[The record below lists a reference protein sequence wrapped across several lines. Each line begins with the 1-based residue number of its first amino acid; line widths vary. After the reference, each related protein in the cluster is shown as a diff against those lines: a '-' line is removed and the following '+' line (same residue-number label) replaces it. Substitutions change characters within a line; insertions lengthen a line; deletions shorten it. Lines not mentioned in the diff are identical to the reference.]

1 MRIGLGGH
9 DLKKKIE
16 FDSGK
21 KVFPIIVS
29 VIGTALMLAMWITR
43 LNMTAVICVGFCC
56 IVSALIVI
64 GMFFKR
70 RLYLGFLI
78 GYCAALFGVITYY
91 IIFGAD
97 AGFGA
102 FTSGLAGF
110 SSAEHPWLTGEG
122 NFFTRLLGNL
132 LLALPSIAVI
142 VGVILCV
149 VKIDKK
155 VTLQKV
161 LSRVLSVLLVFTTV
175 AFVLTMNLRSKPNT
189 ERLWDG
195 QDDYLKGI
203 DKNKTKENSPNVLF
217 ILMDDL
223 GYGDVSANGAIYDTP
238 NIDRIGEEGAQF
250 TNFYSSY
257 SVCSPARFAAL
268 TGRYPYRGYAHN
280 VIYPTVDT
288 FSPFASTRIFNSVE
302 MGGNAD
308 GMLGDEITIAEAL
321 KGAGYATGCFGKWHL
336 GDYGE
341 YLPTNQGFD
350 YFYGSHYVNDM
361 NPFYH
366 VREENGEYEIAR
378 GTDEL
383 KDQGN
388 ATKWIYE
395 EMNDWITEQ
404 VKQGDEP
411 FFAFYA
417 TPWPHAPV
425 YVGDEFKGKSGM
437 GTYVD
442 CVTEFDYYLGK
453 LFDTLEEL
461 GVMDNTIIVF
471 TSDNGPALQGST
483 GDLRGGKYLAYE
495 GGQKV
500 PFMIRWGNNGGL
512 FKAGSTYD
520 ESATLVDLFPTL
532 VEMCGITGN
541 GGTEKNYLPADRVID
556 GVSMVPVFT
565 QNKVIHTAETP
576 ILHMKREK
584 LKAIQ
589 YAIPTADILARDEYK
604 DYDFDVLKNNEY
616 VVFKYFKNIQNDNS
630 AFFDKF
636 RKNWLHILTDDA
648 GENYNRTPAYPTI
661 ADEMRDRLDEKM
673 NEFKE
678 NRRGIIEKK

>member
-1 MRIGLGGH
+1 M
-9 DLKKKIE
+9 KKKIE
-16 FDSGK
+16 FDCGK
-21 KVFPIIVS
+21 KVLPIIVALL
-29 VIGTALMLAMWITR
+29 GAALMLAMWITR
-43 LNMTAVICVGFCC
+43 LNFTAVVCVGFCC
-56 IVSALIVI
+56 IVSALILI
-64 GMFFKR
+64 GVFFKR
-70 RLYLGFLI
+70 RLYLGFVV
-78 GYCAALFGVITYY
+78 GYAAALFGVVTYY
-91 IIFGAD
+91 IVFGAD

-102 FTSGLAGF
+102 FSTGLAGF
-110 SSAEHPWLTGEG
+110 SSAEHPLLTGEG

-132 LLALPSIAVI
+132 LLALPSIAAV
-142 VGVILCV
+142 VALVLLV
-149 VKIDKK
+149 VKLGKK

-161 LSRVLSVLLVFTTV
+161 LSRIFSVVLVFTTV

-189 ERLWDG
+189 ERMWDG

-203 DKNKTKENSPNVLF
+203 DNNKTKSNSPNVLF
-217 ILMDDL
+217 ILTDDL
-223 GYGDVSANGAIYDTP
+223 GYGDISANGAIYDTP
-238 NIDRIGEEGAQF
+238 NIDRLADEGAQF

-268 TGRYPYRGYAHN
+268 TGRYPYRGYADN

-288 FSPFASTRIFNSVE
+288 VSPFASTRIFNSVE

-321 KGAGYATGCFGKWHL
+321 KSAGYATGCFGKWHL

-366 VREENGEYEIAR
+366 VSEENGEYEIVH

-383 KDQGN
+383 KDQSN
-388 ATKWIYE
+388 ATKWIHE
-395 EMNDWITEQ
+395 EMTEWITEQ
-404 VKQGDEP
+404 VTQGDEP

-425 YVGDEFKGKSGM
+425 YVGDEFKGVSGM

-442 CVTEFDYYLGK
+442 CITEFDYYLGE
-453 LFDTLEEL
+453 LFNTLEDL
-461 GVMDNTIIVF
+461 GVMDDTIIIF

-483 GDLRGGKYLAYE
+483 GELRGGKYLAYE

-512 FKAGSTYD
+512 FDAGDVYD
-520 ESATLVDLFPTL
+520 QSATLVDLFPTL
-532 VEMCGITGN
+532 IEMCSITGN
-541 GGTEKNYLPADRVID
+541 GGADENYLPQDRVID
-556 GVSMVPVFT
+556 GVSMVPIFT
-565 QNKVIHTAETP
+565 EDKVIHTVETP

-589 YAIPTADILARDEYK
+589 YAVPTADILSREEYK
-604 DYDFDVLKNNEY
+604 DYDFSVLNDNEY

-661 ADEMRDRLDEKM
+661 AEEMSERLDEKM
-673 NEFKE
+673 AEFKE
-678 NRRGIIEKK
+678 NRRGIVRQ